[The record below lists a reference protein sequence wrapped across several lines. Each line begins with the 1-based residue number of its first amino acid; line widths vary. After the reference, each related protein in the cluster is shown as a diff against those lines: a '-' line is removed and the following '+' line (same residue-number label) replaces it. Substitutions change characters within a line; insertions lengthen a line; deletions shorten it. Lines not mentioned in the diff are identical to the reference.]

1 MLNKSC
7 ELFSAKGHV
16 FSISALRRA
25 WHDLSTCRDE
35 EKKAFLNLWNT
46 ACSILIVNWGFL
58 CEWSESG
65 AAEVTVRNENTRL
78 NQHLCHP
85 KAFSTA
91 GQVFPIFLLFPPASF
106 RTACWAN
113 ACVGKSLC
121 ILMSPQKSQGG
132 GWSQLLHLYAA
143 KSHRRGS
150 VCGTSSLP
158 LDIYASLLRAQ
169 VWKSYDTWK
178 YSIRIAINIH

>member
-7 ELFSAKGHV
+7 ELFSAEGHV

-25 WHDLSTCRDE
+25 WRDLSTCRDE
-35 EKKAFLNLWNT
+35 EKKAFLNLWNM
-46 ACSILIVNWGFL
+46 ACSILIVNWVFL
-58 CEWSESG
+58 HEWSESG

-91 GQVFPIFLLFPPASF
+91 GEVFSIFLLFPPASF

-121 ILMSPQKSQGG
+121 ILMSPQKSRGEDDHSCCTYMQPNPTGG
-132 GWSQLLHLYAA
+132 GRCVAQAA
-143 KSHRRGS
+143 FPWIFM
-150 VCGTSSLP
+150 P
-158 LDIYASLLRAQ
+158 LCSELRSEK
-169 VWKSYDTWK
+169 VMIPESTL
-178 YSIRIAINIH
+178 SE